1 MARPVAG
8 DLNDEPEDDAE
19 LPGPNDG
26 EDDADGTEDDGAES
40 DDGAEG
46 DEGDAA
52 VAPEEP
58 APRQRR
64 AARTE
69 EPDRFSALEARV
81 EAAER
86 VAREAEARLAAR
98 ESAAPVETPEQEAAK
113 LALMTPEQI
122 IDYKVDKALGRFKQ
136 TNERAQVATAN
147 AADKASF
154 DTLIMGNQTFRKLAG
169 EVERRHSEMMR
180 AGTYPKREVVLMYL
194 LGERALK
201 MAQESGKQNNER
213 TQRVERQTTRPASP
227 GGDVRVERRG
237 GKTLEQRLE
246 NITL

>member
-26 EDDADGTEDDGAES
+26 EDDADGTEDDSEGGEGEGD
-40 DDGAEG
+40 DDGV
-46 DEGDAA
+46 DA
-52 VAPEEP
+52 APEEP

-64 AARTE
+64 AARPE

-201 MAQESGKQNNER
+201 MAQESGKQNTER
-213 TQRVERQTTRPASP
+213 ERRVARQTTRPASP

-237 GKTLEQRLE
+237 GKTMEQRLE
-246 NITL
+246 NIPL